1 MKMDVQIP
9 LDEEVI
15 EAFEKIRA
23 DMGMTYEEYAKYIL
37 EMIERIRQERPHIVY

>member
-1 MKMDVQIP
+1 MDVQIQ

-15 EAFEKIRA
+15 EAFEKIRV

-37 EMIERIRQERPHIVY
+37 KMIERIRQERPHIVY